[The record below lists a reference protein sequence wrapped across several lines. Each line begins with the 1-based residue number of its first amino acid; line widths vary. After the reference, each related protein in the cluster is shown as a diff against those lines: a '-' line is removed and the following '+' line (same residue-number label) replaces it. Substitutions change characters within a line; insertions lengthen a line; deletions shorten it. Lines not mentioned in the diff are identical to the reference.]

1 MLDKYVIFNNAKHRK
16 VYYVNIIQ
24 KKRIHLNLTQKDLA
38 KMIGVDRT
46 AVGKWE
52 LGQAVPRTK
61 HLLAL
66 AKILDCSIEEIYYA
80 KKQKN
85 KNNISP

>member
-1 MLDKYVIFNNAKHRK
+1 MLDKYVIFNNVKHRK

-24 KKRIHLNLTQKDLA
+24 RKRIHLNLTQKDLA

-52 LGQAVPRTK
+52 LGQSVPRMK

-66 AKILDCSIEEIYYA
+66 AKILDCSIEDIYSC
-80 KKQKN
+80 QKPP
-85 KNNISP
+85 K